1 VACCSRT
8 ELKVNARR
16 VIRIAVVINMIAP
29 YTTRIFERLANHRD
43 CDLLVLYE
51 TPMEPD
57 RSWRPETDLPYEHAL
72 LSSWTLDLARL
83 AVGGG
88 YRTTYDT
95 YLFVPRRPLAPLV
108 RFSPDVVVGAGAG
121 IWSSP
126 ANLAALVARGWR
138 GWAFVPWWGSFK
150 RARPTWPR
158 RLAEPWVRFF
168 VRSADAWM
176 AYGTRSARHVVELGA
191 DPERTVISP
200 IVPPI
205 AARASAAAAR
215 NGAGVAAREPRY
227 LFVGRL
233 IERKGI
239 RLLLEAFRDVD
250 KGELWIV
257 GDGPLRNEIEAASRP
272 DSHVRLFGHLEGREL
287 ATLYR
292 KATVFV
298 LPSLYELWGLV
309 VNEALEYGLPVIT
322 TDEVGA
328 ADDLIDA
335 GVNGLVVPTGST
347 QALAQAMRRVA
358 EWTPEQRR
366 RCGRHSR
373 DKLAAWSLDRTVEGF
388 VRASSLALEH
398 RRRL

>member
-1 VACCSRT
+1 MLLEDGT
-8 ELKVNARR
+8 ENRR
-16 VIRIAVVINMIAP
+16 VIRIAIVINMIAP

-43 CDLLVLYE
+43 CDLLVVYE
-51 TPMEPD
+51 TAMEPD
-57 RSWRPETDLPYEHAL
+57 RRWRPETDLPYEHAVL
-72 LSSWTLDLARL
+72 RSWTLDLARL

-126 ANLAALVARGWR
+126 ANLAALVGRSWR
-138 GWAFVPWWGSFK
+138 RWAFVPWWGSFK

-158 RLAEPWVRFF
+158 RAAEPWVRLF

-176 AYGTRSARHVVELGA
+176 AYGTRAARHVVELGA

-205 AARASAAAAR
+205 AARASATATG
-215 NGAGVAAREPRY
+215 NGASVAPREPRY

-239 RLLLEAFRDVD
+239 AILLEAFRDVD
-250 KGELWIV
+250 GGELWIV
-257 GDGPLRNEIEAASRP
+257 GDGPLRDRIGAASSR
-272 DSHVRLFGHLEGREL
+272 DSRVQLFGHLEGRQLED
-287 ATLYR
+287 LYR

-309 VNEALEYGLPVIT
+309 INEALDHGLPVIT

-335 GVNGLVVPTGST
+335 GVNGLVVPTASP
-347 QALAQAMRRVA
+347 QALAGAMRRVA
-358 EWTPEQRR
+358 EWTPEQRD
-366 RCGRHSR
+366 RCARHSR
-373 DKLAAWSLDRTVEGF
+373 DKLAAWSLDRTVAGF

>member
-1 VACCSRT
+1 M
-8 ELKVNARR
+8 R
-16 VIRIAVVINMIAP
+16 VAVVINMIAP
-29 YTTRIFERLANHRD
+29 YTTRIFERLANQGD
-43 CDLLVLYE
+43 CDLLVVYE
-51 TPMEPD
+51 TAMEPD
-57 RSWRPETDLPYEHAL
+57 RRWRPETDLPYDYTL

-83 AVGGG
+83 AIGGG

-95 YLFVPRRPLAPLV
+95 YLFVPRRPLAPLL

-126 ANLAALVARGWR
+126 ANLAALVGRAWC

-158 RLAEPWVRFF
+158 RAAEPWVRLF

-176 AYGTRSARHVVELGA
+176 AYGTRAARHVVELGA

-205 AARASAAAAR
+205 AADASAAAAG
-215 NGAGVAAREPRY
+215 NGVGVDVREPRY

-239 RLLLEAFRDVD
+239 GILLEAFRDVD
-250 KGELWIV
+250 QGELWIV
-257 GDGPLRNEIEAASRP
+257 GDGPLRDDIAAASSG
-272 DSHVRLFGHLEGREL
+272 DSRVRLFGHLAGRPL
-287 ATLYR
+287 ADLYR

-309 VNEALEYGLPVIT
+309 VNEALDYGLPVIT

-328 ADDLIDA
+328 ADDLIDS
-335 GVNGLVVPTGST
+335 GVNGLVVPTGSR
-347 QALAQAMRRVA
+347 QALADAMRRVA
-358 EWTPEQRR
+358 GWTPELRR
-366 RCGRHSR
+366 RCARHSR

-388 VRASSLALEH
+388 VRASSLALDH